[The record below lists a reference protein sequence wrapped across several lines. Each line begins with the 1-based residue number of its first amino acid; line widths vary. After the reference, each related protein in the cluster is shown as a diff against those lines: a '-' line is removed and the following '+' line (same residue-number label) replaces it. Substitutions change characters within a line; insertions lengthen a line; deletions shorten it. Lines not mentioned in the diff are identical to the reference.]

1 MRSSVVH
8 LVRTCEQLALQF
20 ATTSAIQVDKAE
32 IGIMTGSATD
42 PFTPVAFGKS
52 NTPNGKW
59 IVVFGDLCKKQ
70 ASNV

>member
-32 IGIMTGSATD
+32 IGMKTGSATD

-52 NTPNGKW
+52 KT
-59 IVVFGDLCKKQ
+59 
-70 ASNV
+70 